1 MKCHWWP
8 AAKSGAKD
16 CIGRCVIGTDFYQHA
31 LFKAKY
37 GLQKKIHKYYKHHI
51 NTNYVK

>member
-31 LFKAKY
+31 LLKQSMVY
-37 GLQKKIHKYYKHHI
+37 KK
-51 NTNYVK
+51 NTQVL